1 MLSFFSIFH
10 FGGHCSRQN
19 QKTLP
24 RPSPVREGDASTKD
38 RVPSNVQPHASPPF
52 LPSLEGRSKRSWY
65 TCILKEVAWQ
75 TTLLQLKRTQK
86 KSFGSQGGGGRFQ
99 RLVRFAWRLGAL
111 KNLTNVSVHIS
122 EYLRR
127 SSLEA
132 FVLLLSEESIKSEKP
147 ACKWSWNVRY
157 SCSFLARGHLLSF
170 LSWCIGDQAYC
181 SQNPC

>member
-65 TCILKEVAWQ
+65 TLYLE
-75 TTLLQLKRTQK
+75 
-86 KSFGSQGGGGRFQ
+86 GSS
-99 RLVRFAWRLGAL
+99 
-111 KNLTNVSVHIS
+111 LTNNIVAIKANAEEKLWVPGWWGQVSAACPLCV
-122 EYLRR
+122 ETRC
-127 SSLEA
+127 
-132 FVLLLSEESIKSEKP
+132 FEESDKCFCPYIRISQ
-147 ACKWSWNVRY
+147 A
-157 SCSFLARGHLLSF
+157 F
-170 LSWCIGDQAYC
+170 LSGSLCALVVWGIYKEREAGL
-181 SQNPC
+181 